1 MLTAFR
7 IVNVE
12 DIPISTFKANCSALI
27 ERIDKTG
34 ESLRVTR
41 YGRPIVEVIPVTPSR
56 KRYVVGDMVGTA
68 EIVGDI
74 VSPIIDLDDFE
85 AYCD

>member
-12 DIPISTFKANCSALI
+12 DIPISAFKANCSALI

-41 YGRPIVEVIPVTPSR
+41 HGRPIVDVIPVAPAR
-56 KRYVVGDMVGTA
+56 KRYVVGDMAGTA

-85 AYCD
+85 AYRD